1 MSLDIQELPHEA
13 LVNNAS
19 CGSSLLEPNA
29 ETLTLAALP
38 LGARVMLRCRAD
50 WRDATVVSVTADRIT
65 LSVNAPSGR
74 TYRVRRPANAPLN
87 FDGAI
92 HVLGDENKGTWR
104 AGLAHYD
111 ARW

>member
-1 MSLDIQELPHEA
+1 MLI
-13 LVNNAS
+13 NAS

-38 LGARVMLRCRAD
+38 LGARIVLRCRAD
-50 WRDATVVSVTADRIT
+50 WRDATVVSVTPDRIT

-74 TYRVRRPANAPLN
+74 TYRVRRPADSPLN
-87 FDGAI
+87 FDGEMP
-92 HVLGDENKGTWR
+92 VLGDDSKGSWR